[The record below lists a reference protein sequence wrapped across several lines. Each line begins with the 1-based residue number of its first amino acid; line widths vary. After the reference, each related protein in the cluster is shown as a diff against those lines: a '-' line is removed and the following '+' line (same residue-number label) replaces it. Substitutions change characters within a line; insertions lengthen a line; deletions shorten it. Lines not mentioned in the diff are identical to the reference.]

1 MFMSGGLDSRL
12 IISKL
17 VEKGYKKI
25 LAYSYG
31 LSGKPDSKIAS
42 EVCKKLNV
50 KWEHINVSK
59 KRLL

>member
-1 MFMSGGLDSRL
+1 MSGGLDSRL

-17 VEKGYKKI
+17 VERGYKKI

-31 LSGKPDSKIAS
+31 LPGNSDSKIAS

-50 KWEHINVSK
+50 NGNI
-59 KRLL
+59 